1 MKYLNVA
8 NSVTSD
14 SRSECVMTLID
25 LSPSM
30 DDDDWN
36 PSRKTG
42 AIKANIE
49 LIKAKARCHPSD
61 MIGIIGFAGATR
73 VLHDLVCLSG
83 GIKSLQKALKNP
95 SGCRG
100 GTNFTAALELAQE
113 HLLGRKTK
121 HTSNFISRM
130 LAELLYEEDTP
141 VTRRTKQHQNNG
153 KELKRIILLTDGEH
167 NQGGPP
173 IKLASDLKN
182 AGVVI
187 DCIGIGGSHQDV
199 DEKLLKQIASRNS
212 DGSIRYC
219 FIGNQ
224 QQLLRKYETLAHHI
238 RPV

>member
-1 MKYLNVA
+1 MKYLNFANTVA
-8 NSVTSD
+8 NNAKQ
-14 SRSECVMTLID
+14 EFVMILID

-30 DDDDWN
+30 DDDDWK
-36 PSRKTG
+36 PTRKAG

-61 MIGIIGFAGATR
+61 MIGIIGFAGAAR
-73 VLHDLVCLSG
+73 VLHDPVCLSG

-113 HLLGRKTK
+113 RFLGRKTG

-130 LAELLYEEDTP
+130 LAELLYEADTP

-153 KELKRIILLTDGEH
+153 KDLKRIILLTDGEH
-167 NQGGPP
+167 NQGGSP
-173 IKLASDLKN
+173 LNVASGLKN

-187 DCIGIGGSHQDV
+187 DCIGIGGSPQDV
-199 DEKLLKQIASRNS
+199 DEKLLKQIASRNP

-219 FIGNQ
+219 FIGDQ